1 MSVPLDKQ
9 NVVID
14 SNKSKETFPALH
26 QRWVEEVQFVSYQAP
41 PTDLTDKGQ
50 YEEWLERLKFIEADI
65 HWLLQLPH
73 AKFWCQAIFDSSLHR
88 CLDSYLRFAPR
99 SYETI
104 HKLPSAAKET
114 HDEVHRLIFLSCLR
128 MATYKESKECYITPS
143 VFGEILYENFLFDIP
158 KMLDLCVLYGAGNK
172 QLLARMIDNIFTQQ
186 PGYHQDLADTINTL
200 SQVFDNI
207 TTKCG
212 IQVESGSQSPQKLGE
227 LGTKKASL
235 LTMSTAEF
243 RDIIFYLSDIGVT
256 LTSFLDVFPEAC
268 QAFHDSD
275 FLVRLPGFYDAV
287 VPEVFAALKQRE
299 LNIGDKKELKKKLLE
314 GRTHLL
320 TVFQTVIAHCCIQP
334 LLEKTGVTMDYVE
347 DYLHLMSTVLND
359 RRFLADYESV
369 LSFQGD
375 LDILMQASGDVDET
389 RIQYIK
395 EAVNI
400 AFATYGKRKAPKGA
414 MNRGGRKSPDGS
426 VGPLEG
432 ATGGATAAVQPGAY
446 QVEDHDSGASSAPAV
461 TGVQL
466 DSLISSIK
474 DLLPEL
480 GEGFIELCLEEL
492 NYDMERVIN
501 AMLEDNPPPS
511 LREVDRLL
519 PRKKRAPS
527 PPSLLHERKNI
538 YDYDEFDV
546 FHRDDIDKQKIR
558 HGKAEKTE
566 NIVIGDKTALREIND
581 NISKDYGVV
590 VDIVE
595 ERVPPAQPPISADT
609 GEGEYTR
616 DLYEDEYDDTYDTNV
631 VGADDAD
638 SADELTNLR
647 PFTVPRVLGGAMVS
661 RAKVNYENDSEE
673 SEEESPGKKKDLF
686 IEDPAK
692 IRERA
697 EDRARWKANRRGQ
710 GYQGQQSQ
718 GQGQPAQGQAKKTHD
733 VKGGPKGQ
741 GQSKEVQRN
750 RKWKTEH
757 KGDFRRAQA
766 DRKRKV

>member
-299 LNIGDKKELKKKLLE
+299 LNIG
-314 GRTHLL
+314 
-320 TVFQTVIAHCCIQP
+320 
-334 LLEKTGVTMDYVE
+334 GVTMDYVE
-347 DYLHLMSTVLND
+347 DYLHLM
-359 RRFLADYESV
+359 FLADYESV

-446 QVEDHDSGASSAPAV
+446 QVEDH
-461 TGVQL
+461 
-466 DSLISSIK
+466 
-474 DLLPEL
+474 
-480 GEGFIELCLEEL
+480 
-492 NYDMERVIN
+492 
-501 AMLEDNPPPS
+501 DNPPPS

-661 RAKVNYENDSEE
+661 RAKVNYENDSE
-673 SEEESPGKKKDLF
+673 DLF

-766 DRKRKV
+766 DRKRKVLLT